1 MGPVVEVV
9 RASNRTRDSIIADRV
24 EVASSLWSRFWG
36 LMGRRKLAPGHGL
49 LIMPCSSIHMFFM
62 RFPIDVVFLD
72 RANVAVK
79 VVHSIKP
86 WRMAMGGGGKNA
98 LELPAGT
105 AAAAGVLEGDQLDF
119 SDPA

>member
-1 MGPVVEVV
+1 M
-9 RASNRTRDSIIADRV
+9 TRDTTVAETV
-24 EVASSLWSRFWG
+24 EVASNPWSRFWG
-36 LMGRRKLAPGHGL
+36 LMGRRGLEPGHGL
-49 LIMPCSSIHMFFM
+49 LIKPCSSIHMFFM

-72 RANVAVK
+72 RDNVAVK

-105 AAAAGVLEGDQLDF
+105 AAAAGISDGDQLDF
-119 SDPA
+119 GDIA